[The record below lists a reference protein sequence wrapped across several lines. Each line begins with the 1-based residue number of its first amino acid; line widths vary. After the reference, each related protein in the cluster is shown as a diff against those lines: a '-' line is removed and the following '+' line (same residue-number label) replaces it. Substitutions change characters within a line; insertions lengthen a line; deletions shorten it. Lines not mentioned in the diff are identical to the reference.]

1 VRLGDTAP
9 QVNTLTKHQTFGE
22 ESVTRAICSP
32 FCYSAGRQIFTRFRL
47 TSSAGRGLRDRMCEA
62 ITSDVGATLILFAAS
77 IFVFIL
83 FVASY
88 SQRGTWLAL
97 CSMST
102 TMVLGCLFI
111 STVHD
116 HSQVH
121 MRFAWV
127 ASELPQ
133 LPDWQFAGDV
143 ASAFEHLAIFRR
155 CKIGQQ
161 GCNAAASAASLP
173 MKDVVKQ
180 AAAAETKPA
189 WRLTAD
195 DRDYLIR
202 TIAFEASGESA
213 TAKIAV
219 AYVILN
225 RKKSGRWGDN
235 IKAVVTQPG
244 QFEPWETKRTEIE
257 GLSPDDPR
265 YKSAAVV
272 ADAVLS
278 GQTPD
283 PTAGAT
289 HFLNPTI
296 VRERRGGEL
305 PSWAHG
311 QGLPIGNH
319 TFYLPEEGDTSP
331 RQAEMTIVD
340 PRFMPT
346 PRGDH

>member
-1 VRLGDTAP
+1 
-9 QVNTLTKHQTFGE
+9 
-22 ESVTRAICSP
+22 
-32 FCYSAGRQIFTRFRL
+32 
-47 TSSAGRGLRDRMCEA
+47 MCEA

-180 AAAAETKPA
+180 PAAAETKPA
-189 WRLTAD
+189 WRLTDD
-195 DRDYLIR
+195 DRDYLIK
-202 TIAFEASGESA
+202 TIAFEASGEPA
-213 TAKIAV
+213 MAKIAV
-219 AYVILN
+219 AYV
-225 RKKSGRWGDN
+225 
-235 IKAVVTQPG
+235 
-244 QFEPWETKRTEIE
+244 
-257 GLSPDDPR
+257 
-265 YKSAAVV
+265 
-272 ADAVLS
+272 VLS
-278 GQTPD
+278 SKAASNIAFYLGVLRAS
-283 PTAGAT
+283 AGASYV
-289 HFLNPTI
+289 PGAYI
-296 VRERRGGEL
+296 C
-305 PSWAHG
+305 
-311 QGLPIGNH
+311 GLPRGVQH
-319 TFYLPEEGDTSP
+319 YLQMDVFRP
-331 RQAEMTIVD
+331 
-340 PRFMPT
+340 
-346 PRGDH
+346 